1 MQVVKA
7 LIDADK
13 DFELIVV
20 PGGGHGVG
28 ETPYLVR
35 RRQDFFVRHLLG
47 REPRA
52 Q

>member
-1 MQVVKA
+1 MRSHHVLPGRLLA
-7 LIDADK
+7 PP
-13 DFELIVV
+13 V
-20 PGGGHGVG
+20 PTSGTAVDH
-28 ETPYLVR
+28 ERKVR